1 MVWSTTLSEKT
12 LYRKKDMPNHKQDWT
27 ANKHLRDAQPKTG
40 PEVDSPQKYP
50 ALDTHAPATH
60 PTHTRRQ
67 HPTTTRHPRPQ
78 CNPHSSARRKCAC
91 SHAPPEALS
100 RS

>member
-1 MVWSTTLSEKT
+1 MVWSTTLRENSVQ
-12 LYRKKDMPNHKQDWT
+12 KKRVPNHKQDWT

-67 HPTTTRHPRPQ
+67 HRLEASLRFCFGDCRHTSGTMNIRM
-78 CNPHSSARRKCAC
+78 SY
-91 SHAPPEALS
+91 AP
-100 RS
+100 